1 MTPAPDAKDALDSLS
16 SSTHSERSFSES
28 RQSATIQQLSRFA
41 LDKATSAPVSAH
53 LSSRSN
59 SRHNHEQQSS
69 GDRRSFSPY
78 LAARKNGD
86 IREAILASFAP
97 RVSVLASED
106 TDDIARDMGFTGGFY
121 SLLRPFGEDVPG
133 KIIVRDSAGASKAWD
148 NFSIRLVNNREIPDI
163 NGTSVD
169 RLQAHQERAGHVRPD
184 QNTPSEVHK
193 RQDFIDAVLDKSLPS
208 TKLPSPDQC
217 EGNVSNQVER
227 QSLEWTSSTYN
238 LYLRQLLHETLLVPH
253 ETFTHPVA
261 CLIAVS
267 SRSQRPLE
275 MIRQLYSATG
285 RSNPKIPAW
294 VGVDYL
300 RYYVLVH
307 DEDRDDISTS
317 TALFD
322 LMKRH
327 FGLHCCLLRLRSKP
341 CASINEDRV
350 SMPRCRWISLE
361 EDLAGIGETDVLD
374 ARKWLF
380 ASDAA
385 SVKGFIRELVTQ
397 SIIPFM
403 EGRIVTWNDQV
414 ASKRRGIG
422 GRFMSLSKRWA
433 GFGQAKGSNST
444 ITAGPGLSN
453 SNFDHARG
461 YYLPETPEAIMRQL
475 ADYAFML
482 RDYKLAFDTYDSL
495 RTDFNTDKA
504 WLYHASACELTCVS
518 FLLMPQTLSN
528 KSRSEIVDQKLD
540 AALYSYLTRSSI
552 PACAV
557 RAVILVAELLLG
569 RGPAAAVD
577 AARWTIRLLDLGIL
591 NPLPQALLTER
602 VADIHLWQSGSGG
615 LKLGSRR
622 RRAVLWNI
630 LASSLWAEL
639 GRASQAISRLRDAR
653 TIMGLDLPFPTMH
666 FMFKGFE
673 QGTSDV
679 QDKKLMLFSTSAA
692 GDHRENLIYE
702 MKERLD
708 QHSPPYEPHLTDAG
722 GFSTLEAS
730 NSGLEDT
737 WQ

>member
-1 MTPAPDAKDALDSLS
+1 MTPPPDAKDALDSLS

-41 LDKATSAPVSAH
+41 LDKATSAPLSAH
-53 LSSRSN
+53 LSSRST

-69 GDRRSFSPY
+69 GDRRRSSPY
-78 LAARKNGD
+78 PAPRKNDD

-106 TDDIARDMGFTGGFY
+106 TDDIARDKGFTGGFY

-133 KIIVRDSAGASKAWD
+133 KVIVRDSAGASKAWD
-148 NFSIRLVNNREIPDI
+148 NFSIRLVDDRESP
-163 NGTSVD
+163 GRGAPSVD
-169 RLQAHQERAGHVRPD
+169 RLQADQERVGHVRPD
-184 QNTPSEVHK
+184 QNTRPEVYK
-193 RQDFIDAVLDKSLPS
+193 RQDFIDAVFDKSLPS
-208 TKLPSPDQC
+208 TKLPSPNQC
-217 EGNVSNQVER
+217 DGNN
-227 QSLEWTSSTYN
+227 T
-238 LYLRQLLHETLLVPH
+238 
-253 ETFTHPVA
+253 
-261 CLIAVS
+261 VS

-285 RSNPKIPAW
+285 RNNTKIPAW

-307 DEDRDDISTS
+307 DEDRDDIHTS

-327 FGLHCCLLRLRSKP
+327 FGLHCYLLRLRSTL
-341 CASINEDRV
+341 CAPIDEDSV
-350 SMPRCRWISLE
+350 SMPQSRWISVDE
-361 EDLAGIGETDVLD
+361 ELAGIGD
-374 ARKWLF
+374 ADAGKWLF

-385 SVKGFIRELVTQ
+385 SVNGFIRELVKQ

-422 GRFMSLSKRWA
+422 GRFMSLSKRWT
-433 GFGQAKGSNST
+433 GLGSAKGSNST
-444 ITAGPGLSN
+444 ITAGSGLSN

-461 YYLPETPEAIMRQL
+461 YYPPETPESIMRQL

-482 RDYKLAFDTYDSL
+482 RDYRLAFDTYDSL

-504 WLYHASACELTCVS
+504 WLYHASASELACVS

-528 KSRSEIVDQKLD
+528 KSRSEMIDQKLD

-569 RGPAAAVD
+569 RGPAAAAD

-602 VADIHLWQSGSGG
+602 VADIHRWQSGSGG
-615 LKLGSRR
+615 LKLGSRK

-630 LASSLWAEL
+630 LASSLWVEL
-639 GRASQAISRLRDAR
+639 GRPSQAISRLRDAR
-653 TIMGLDLPFPTMH
+653 TITGLDLPFPTMS
-666 FMFKGFE
+666 FMFTGLE

-679 QDKKLMLFSTSAA
+679 QDKNLMEFSTGAA
-692 GDHRENLIYE
+692 GDHRENFVYE

-708 QHSPPYEPHLTDAG
+708 QQSPPNEPHLADAG
-722 GFSTLEAS
+722 GFSTVEA
-730 NSGLEDT
+730 NYPGFEDAR
-737 WQ
+737 Q